1 MIQPEKENGMEFGF
15 PDFLKKF
22 LFIYFRQLNDELD
35 KHNEKIFWQ
44 RKLQLEYN
52 SPEKKN
58 LFSWQF
64 FWKLLEKIKARWQ
77 QYNFLTSS
85 IYNNNSLMVA

>member
-52 SPEKKN
+52 SPEKKKFILLTIFLKITGKN
-58 LFSWQF
+58 QSSLTAIQF
-64 FWKLLEKIKARWQ
+64 LNKLDLQ
-77 QYNFLTSS
+77 Q
-85 IYNNNSLMVA
+85 